1 MENNSIDYYDIEKNT
16 LYIRQKN
23 ILTLAKNYH
32 YLQNTWFSLSGDI
45 LSLEEMDS
53 LVMKASTALQ
63 NSACVVR
70 IKKMHQLLPCN
81 QELSPLQRFI
91 ILLMQV
97 EIDKSLL
104 TEQSITEDQS
114 DLMVILLLPWLI
126 ELARREEY
134 TPPLPQLT
142 NCRAFSQWFLMSL
155 SDYTDNTIDS
165 SFMMSLLLGGFG
177 IVTPT
182 TATVRFIASTKNS
195 VNYALI
201 GALCAAGPSHLGACQ
216 LVTKKLNALSPHL
229 KRGNIKSAMHN
240 YCVTKPYPGFGHPV
254 MPRDTRVDAFFSQYN
269 ETFTPYKILANTIT
283 SYCGLNAN
291 VDYLLGCVLSQR
303 RVDPYIA
310 VLAFFVCRAPILLSH
325 YRQRFNAHAF
335 GMSSKELREKYK
347 ELPKHWL

>member
-201 GALCAAGPSHLGACQ
+201 G
-216 LVTKKLNALSPHL
+216 
-229 KRGNIKSAMHN
+229 RGYA
-240 YCVTKPYPGFGHPV
+240 
-254 MPRDTRVDAFFSQYN
+254 
-269 ETFTPYKILANTIT
+269 
-283 SYCGLNAN
+283 
-291 VDYLLGCVLSQR
+291 
-303 RVDPYIA
+303 
-310 VLAFFVCRAPILLSH
+310 
-325 YRQRFNAHAF
+325 
-335 GMSSKELREKYK
+335 
-347 ELPKHWL
+347 